1 MSIKVVIVEDERLV
15 ARDIANILQDEGY
28 IVCAI
33 ASDGLTALK
42 HIIEHSPDL
51 VLLDIR
57 IKGEIDGIDVAQF
70 LQSFYDSP
78 IIYLTSF
85 SDSETLKRAQ
95 STNPAGYVVKPFRRE
110 QLLSS
115 ITIALSTYTY
125 RKQNSN
131 EYIKHQFLSI
141 ISNEIRNP
149 INAILGFSECLKKEM
164 MGAVNAE
171 QIEALQVINDSGNH
185 LLYMINNILDLSML
199 EAGKLQLQF
208 DLSPITPTC
217 RTALEYI
224 QPELIRKDLQL
235 EMQISDHLPY
245 LMLDERRIFQVLIH
259 LLKNAI
265 KFTPNKGYIKFEV
278 NLSQHANLEDTSSIQ
293 IVITDTGVGISPTAM
308 EQLFQPFSQI
318 NNQGSRTSGMGLGLI
333 FVKRIVEL
341 HGGQVSANSTV
352 SKGSRFTVT
361 LPCKVP
367 SNPFSYSHDNL
378 FL

>member
-1 MSIKVVIVEDERLV
+1 MSIKIVIVEDERLV

-33 ASDGLTALK
+33 ASDGTSAFK
-42 HIIEHSPDL
+42 RIIEHSPDL

-78 IIYLTSF
+78 IIYLTAF
-85 SDSETLKRAQ
+85 SDTETLKRAQ

-115 ITIALSTYTY
+115 IAIALSTYNY
-125 RKQNSN
+125 RKKSSN
-131 EYIKHQFLSI
+131 EFVKHQFLSI

-164 MGAVNAE
+164 MGTVNAE

-185 LLYMINNILDLSML
+185 LLCMINNILDLSML
-199 EAGKLQLQF
+199 EAGKLKLQF

-224 QPELIRKDLQL
+224 QTELVRKDIQP
-235 EMQISDHLPY
+235 EVNISDSLPY
-245 LMLDERRIFQVLIH
+245 IMLDERRIFQVLIH

-265 KFTPNKGYIKFEV
+265 KFTPNRGQIKFEAHRDKH
-278 NLSQHANLEDTSSIQ
+278 LNLENTSSIQ
-293 IVITDTGVGISPTAM
+293 IAITDTGVGITPTEM
-308 EQLFQPFSQI
+308 ELLFQPFSQI
-318 NNQGSRTSGMGLGLI
+318 HNHARRASGIGLGLI

-341 HGGQVSANSTV
+341 HGGQVLVDSTV
-352 SKGSRFTVT
+352 DKGSCFTIN
-361 LPCKVP
+361 LPCRVP
-367 SNPFSYSHDNL
+367 SIPLS
-378 FL
+378 

>member
-70 LQSFYDSP
+70 LQSFYDCP
-78 IIYLTSF
+78 IIYLTAF
-85 SDSETLKRAQ
+85 SDTETLKRAQ

-115 ITIALSTYTY
+115 ITIALSTYSH
-125 RKQNSN
+125 RKQNDN
-131 EYIKHQFLSI
+131 EYVKHQFLSI

-164 MGAVNAE
+164 MGSVNAE

-185 LLYMINNILDLSML
+185 LLQMINNILDLSML
-199 EAGKLQLQF
+199 EAGKLKLQF

-224 QPELIRKDLQL
+224 QPELLRKDLQL
-235 EMQISDHLPY
+235 EVQISDQLPY

-259 LLKNAI
+259 LLNNAI
-265 KFTPNKGYIKFEV
+265 KFTPNQGHIKFEV
-278 NLSQHANLEDTSSIQ
+278 HSIQRMKLETTSSIQ
-293 IVITDTGVGISPTAM
+293 ISITDTGVGIAPA
-308 EQLFQPFSQI
+308 EIEKLFQPFSQI
-318 NNQGSRTSGMGLGLI
+318 NNHGSVNNGMGLGLI

-352 SKGSRFTVT
+352 RQGSCFTVT

-367 SNPFSYSHDNL
+367 SNPFSYSHDDL
-378 FL
+378 LL